1 MTGGFGVRVDR
12 WEGTAV
18 VSVRGPIDL
27 LTAPVLR
34 AVLHDLLTDLAT
46 VVVDL
51 SDTSLLD
58 AHSAGMLVHT
68 RRWAAKH
75 GSTLV
80 LRAPYGRVA
89 RVLEITGLDKMCE
102 DSAGAAD
109 LPASEGDDRTVETLL
124 QARQRQATDE
134 ETRARLRQLA
144 IMEKISLPETLARN
158 YRGRGEAVTDL
169 TQVATVGLIKAVDRY
184 EADAGPGFTA
194 YAIPTIVGEIK
205 RHFRDKGWT
214 IRVPRRL
221 QEIGMALPKARSA
234 LSQRLGRSP
243 TVAEVADA
251 LDLSEDEVIEAIDAA
266 QVYRPNSLSTPV
278 DGSDGTAGAPL
289 LGDVLG
295 APDERYDLV
304 DNRESLRPLVKELP
318 EREQRILA
326 LRFYGNLTQAEIAAR
341 IGVSQMH
348 VSRLLSRALARL
360 REGLTAD
367 R

>member
-1 MTGGFGVRVDR
+1 MTGGFGVRVYR
-12 WEGTAV
+12 WDTAAV
-18 VSVRGPIDL
+18 VSVRGSVDL

-34 AVLHDLLTDLAT
+34 AVLHDLLTDVAL

-58 AHSAGMLVHT
+58 AHSAGMLVST
-68 RRWAAKH
+68 RRWAGKR
-75 GSTLV
+75 GGTLV
-80 LRAPYGRVA
+80 LRNPYGRVA

-102 DSAGAAD
+102 DSAD
-109 LPASEGDDRTVETLL
+109 LPAGAGDDRTVETLL
-124 QARQRQATDE
+124 QARQRLATGT

-144 IMEKISLPETLARN
+144 ILEKICLPETLARN
-158 YRGRGEAVTDL
+158 YGGRGEAVTDL
-169 TQVATVGLIKAVDRY
+169 TQVAMVGLIKAVDRY
-184 EADAGPGFTA
+184 EAEAGPGFTA

-205 RHFRDKGWT
+205 RYFRDKGWT

-251 LDLSEDEVIEAIDAA
+251 LELSEGEVVEAIDAA
-266 QVYRPNSLSTPV
+266 QVYRPKSLSMPA
-278 DGSDGTAGAPL
+278 DGSDGSAGAPL

-295 APDERYDLV
+295 APDERFDLI

-348 VSRLLSRALARL
+348 VSRLLARALGRL
-360 REGLTAD
+360 REGLAAD